1 MRWIESLLLALF
13 VILTPNVYVS
23 AQVAGSTSLGVTAEE
38 LRAVAVGWSAKKQV
52 LGKTVYN
59 ENKEKVGAI
68 DDLII
73 APDRAVSFAIIG
85 AGGFVGLGRHDVA
98 IPVTQLKQADD
109 GKNTDNAR
117 FHWGIILPL
126 RVKRSTTRSASL

>member
-1 MRWIESLLLALF
+1 MRWIESLLLALL

-68 DDLII
+68 DHLII
-73 APDRAVSFAIIG
+73 APARALSFAIIG
-85 AGGFVGLGRHDVA
+85 AGGFVALA
-98 IPVTQLKQADD
+98 EPV
-109 GKNTDNAR
+109 NRNE
-117 FHWGIILPL
+117 
-126 RVKRSTTRSASL
+126 TRGS